1 MFSWD
6 LLANAVVAG
15 ILLGGFYAAV
25 SLGVSLTFGLLD
37 VVNIAQPAFVILGAY
52 AAYVMNSSLGV
63 DSILTGVLFTPLF
76 YVLGAAVYRI
86 YYGSFERRGEESLR
100 GLVFFFGVL
109 FIIEV
114 SLSLTYG
121 VDYRLVE
128 APYIGKSFDL
138 GGVGIAFRLLVPF
151 AVGLAMTLALYL
163 FLSRTF
169 YGRAIMAVS
178 QDRVA
183 LRLMGANPVRIKTI
197 AFGIGIAAASL
208 SGALLITIA
217 PVVPSTD
224 RDYIGRVFAIT
235 VLGGMGSIG
244 GTLVAAIIL
253 GVAESLMAT
262 FFGPSWSLAVSFG
275 LLLLALA
282 VRPAGLFGR
291 WHAAPGRR
299 HPRGRDRRGGRDRA
313 GQAPRE
319 PVR

>member
-6 LLANAVVAG
+6 LVANAVVAG

-37 VVNIAQPAFVILGAY
+37 IVNIAHPAFVILGAY
-52 AAYVMNSSLGV
+52 AAYVMNSSFGL
-63 DSILTGVLFTPLF
+63 DPILTGVLFTPLF
-76 YVLGAAVYRI
+76 YLVGAGVYRI

-100 GLVFFFGVL
+100 GLVFFFGLL

-114 SLSLTYG
+114 ALSLKYG
-121 VDYRLVE
+121 VDYRMVE
-128 APYIGKSFDL
+128 AAYIGKSIDL
-138 GGVGIAFRLLVPF
+138 GGVGIAFRLLVPCL
-151 AVGLAMTLALYL
+151 VGLLMTLALYL

-169 YGRAIMAVS
+169 YGRAVMGVS
-178 QDRVA
+178 QDQVA

-197 AFGIGIAAASL
+197 AFGLGIAAASL
-208 SGALLITIA
+208 SGALLITIS

-235 VLGGMGSIG
+235 VLGGLGSIG
-244 GTLVAAIIL
+244 GTLVASIIL

-262 FFGPSWSLAVSFG
+262 LFGPSWSLAVSFG
-275 LLLLALA
+275 ILLLALA

-291 WHAAPGRR
+291 
-299 HPRGRDRRGGRDRA
+299 
-313 GQAPRE
+313 
-319 PVR
+319 

>member
-6 LLANAVVAG
+6 LVANAVVAG

-25 SLGVSLTFGLLD
+25 SLGASLTFGLLD
-37 VVNIAQPAFVILGAY
+37 VVNIAHPAFVILGAY
-52 AAYVMNSSLGV
+52 AAYVMNSSFGL
-63 DSILTGVLFTPLF
+63 DPILTGVLFTPLF
-76 YVLGAAVYRI
+76 YLVGAGVYRI

-100 GLVFFFGVL
+100 GLVFFFGLL

-114 SLSLTYG
+114 ALSLKYG

-128 APYIGKSFDL
+128 APYIGKSIDL
-138 GGVGIAFRLLVPF
+138 GGIGIAFRLLVPF
-151 AVGLAMTLALYL
+151 VVGLLMTLGLHL

-169 YGRAIMAVS
+169 YGRAVMGVS
-178 QDRVA
+178 QDQIA

-197 AFGIGIAAASL
+197 AFGLAIAAACL
-208 SGALLITIA
+208 SGALLITIS

-235 VLGGMGSIG
+235 VLGGLGSIG
-244 GTLVAAIIL
+244 GTLVASLIL

-262 FFGPSWSLAVSFG
+262 LFGPSWSLAVSFG
-275 LLLLALA
+275 ILLLVLA

-291 WHAAPGRR
+291 
-299 HPRGRDRRGGRDRA
+299 
-313 GQAPRE
+313 
-319 PVR
+319 

>member
-1 MFSWD
+1 VPYGTPASVLRGQAHDMFSWD

-15 ILLGGFYAAV
+15 VLLGGFYAAV

-37 VVNIAQPAFVILGAY
+37 VVNIAHPAFVILGSY
-52 AAYVMNSSLGV
+52 AAYAMNSSFGL
-63 DSILTGVLFTPLF
+63 DPILTGVLLTPLF
-76 YVLGAAVYRI
+76 YVLGAAVYQM

-128 APYIGKSFDL
+128 APYIGKSINL
-138 GGVGIAFRLLVPF
+138 GGVGIAVRLLVPF
-151 AVGLAMTLALYL
+151 AVGLAMTLALHL

-169 YGRAIMAVS
+169 YGRAIKAVA
-178 QDRVA
+178 QDRLA
-183 LRLMGANPVRIKTI
+183 LRLMGANPVQIKTI

-208 SGALLITIA
+208 SGALLVTIA

-235 VLGGMGSIG
+235 VLGGLGSIG

-275 LLLLALA
+275 ILLLVLA
-282 VRPAGLFGR
+282 VRPTGLFGR
-291 WHAAPGRR
+291 
-299 HPRGRDRRGGRDRA
+299 
-313 GQAPRE
+313 
-319 PVR
+319 